1 MKIFIFCYILGKV
14 LHHLR
19 KSYLQFIYFYPTSV
33 TIIDQSFCID
43 NEIQDYEYKQHDE
56 IPVEKSI
63 LVDDIIIFNFLSNLD
78 IVHITFI
85 IFVF

>member
-1 MKIFIFCYILGKV
+1 MKIFIIFWVKYFTFKGNE
-14 LHHLR
+14 
-19 KSYLQFIYFYPTSV
+19 YLQFIYFYPTSV

-63 LVDDIIIFNFLSNLD
+63 LVDDIIIFNFLILD
-78 IVHITFI
+78 IVQITFI
-85 IFVF
+85 MFVF